1 METYWSLPRLAL
13 VRNEATKSTWKKII
27 EAGVS
32 FLFIYLHIAHHQLG
46 KKEMAYTARESI
58 QGELQMG
65 SEGRT
70 DGQSVIIDFLRFV
83 LFQENTSVERER
95 NQGKDKN
102 KIRTCS

>member
-1 METYWSLPRLAL
+1 M
-13 VRNEATKSTWKKII
+13 
-27 EAGVS
+27 
-32 FLFIYLHIAHHQLG
+32 
-46 KKEMAYTARESI
+46 RESI
-58 QGELQMG
+58 QGQLQMG

-70 DGQSVIIDFLRFV
+70 DGQLVVIDFLRFV